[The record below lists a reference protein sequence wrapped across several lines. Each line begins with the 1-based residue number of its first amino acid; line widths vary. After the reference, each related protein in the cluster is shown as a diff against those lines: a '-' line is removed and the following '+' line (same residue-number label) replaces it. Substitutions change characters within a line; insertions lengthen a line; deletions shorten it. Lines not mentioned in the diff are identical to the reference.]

1 MVLHAMPSLACRGLP
16 WVRSVARAT
25 DRGSGCF
32 AGAPPGGG
40 VRHGT
45 VVRGGAVEA
54 GLGPCVGQLVA
65 RSAAFWVLFR
75 LLCFG
80 GGAGAA

>member
-32 AGAPPGGG
+32 AGAPRRGA
-40 VRHGT
+40 RHGT
-45 VVRGGAVEA
+45 VVRGVAAEA
-54 GLGPCVGQLVA
+54 RLGPCVGQLAA
-65 RSAAFWVLFR
+65 RSAAYCVEIVDN
-75 LLCFG
+75 G
-80 GGAGAA
+80 

>member
-32 AGAPPGGG
+32 AGAPRGG

-54 GLGPCVGQLVA
+54 GLGPCVGQLAA

-80 GGAGAA
+80 GGAAAA